1 MCKIFAQQ
9 PAERYAP
16 ERRSV
21 RLSGHSTS
29 VCLERFFWEILEE
42 IAARDGVS
50 VPKFLSIL
58 HDEVL
63 EFRGDVTNFASLLR
77 CACLTYVATKNEAGI
92 SEAISLGTK
101 RDLIGAAA

>member
-1 MCKIFAQQ
+1 
-9 PAERYAP
+9 
-16 ERRSV
+16 
-21 RLSGHSTS
+21 

-77 CACLTYVATKNEAGI
+77 CACLTYVAAKTDGELPDTI
-92 SEAISLGTK
+92 SIGGK
-101 RDLIGAAA
+101 RELIGAAA